1 MRTYKHKSQ
10 HVRIEK
16 FWKGD
21 PHQAMEPPDLVKMV
35 GRPKTKRVEKKK
47 DEAIKRQGEGESS
60 RKGRVMTCNN
70 CGEPNHNSKGC
81 KR

>member
-1 MRTYKHKSQ
+1 MLYNKLDPLSKMSWWYSKEAFMRTYKHKSQ

-35 GRPKTKRVEKKK
+35 GRPKTKRVGKKK
-47 DEAIKRQGEGESS
+47 G
-60 RKGRVMTCNN
+60 
-70 CGEPNHNSKGC
+70 
-81 KR
+81 